1 MAYVTTNP
9 PRLISQSVGENGG
22 ALWMYVSADA
32 AVTVLGAGY
41 ITNGDDLGMKVND
54 VVIIADSATPLS
66 STAIVDAVA
75 AGGAAEL
82 T

>member
-1 MAYVTTNP
+1 MAYATTNP
-9 PRLISQSVGENGG
+9 PRLIAQSVGTNGG

-32 AVTVLGAGY
+32 AATVKGSAYISNGA
-41 ITNGDDLGMKVND
+41 DLGMQVND

-66 STAIVDAVA
+66 STGIVDAVA

>member
-9 PRLISQSVGENGG
+9 PRLISQSVGTNGG

-32 AVTVLGAGY
+32 AITVLGAGY

-54 VVIIADSATPLS
+54 VVMIADSGTPLA
-66 STAIVDAVA
+66 TLGIVDAVA

>member
-1 MAYVTTNP
+1 MAYATSNP
-9 PRLISQSVGENGG
+9 PRVIADSVGATGG

-32 AVTVLGAGY
+32 AATVLGAGY
-41 ITNGDDLGMKVND
+41 ITNGADLGMKVND
-54 VVIIADSATPLS
+54 AILIVDSATPLA
-66 STAIVDAVA
+66 TLAMVDAVA

>member
-1 MAYVTTNP
+1 MAYATTNP
-9 PRLISQSVGENGG
+9 PRCLVPAVGANE
-22 ALWMYVSADA
+22 ASLWMYVSADDKA
-32 AVTVLGAGY
+32 TVIGAGY
-41 ITNGDDLGMKVND
+41 FTDGDDLGFKVGD
-54 VVIIADSATPLS
+54 VVIIADTGTPLS